1 VGIFKG
7 KIMSNT
13 KPVGVA
19 YSDPDLSGGTIEN
32 TPIGASVPNSVV
44 GTTVYATTEI
54 GYGTAAEGAVTQLTD
69 KSTGVTLN
77 KSAGRITMNN
87 AALAGA
93 TAVSFILTNSL
104 ISTNDTI
111 IVCVSSNTT
120 GSAAGAYTT
129 YVSYLAAGSAL
140 ITLRNLTASTSYS
153 EAVIIN
159 YAIIHGQ

>member
-1 VGIFKG
+1 
-7 KIMSNT
+7 MPNT
-13 KPVGVA
+13 QAVGVA
-19 YSDPDLSGGTIEN
+19 YSDPEFTTCYASQELGYSAAAQGT
-32 TPIGASVPNSVV
+32 
-44 GTTVYATTEI
+44 
-54 GYGTAAEGAVTQLTD
+54 VTQATD

-87 AALAGA
+87 AALAGG
-93 TAVSFILTNSL
+93 AVASFILTNSL

-129 YVSYLAAGSAL
+129 YISYLSAGTAL
-140 ITLRNLTASTSYS
+140 ISLRNLSATSYS

-159 YAIIHGQ
+159 YTVIHGAS

>member
-1 VGIFKG
+1 
-7 KIMSNT
+7 MANT
-13 KPVGVA
+13 QPIGVA
-19 YSDPDLSGGTIEN
+19 YSDPEFT
-32 TPIGASVPNSVV
+32 TCYASQ
-44 GTTVYATTEI
+44 EI
-54 GYGTAAEGAVTQLTD
+54 GYSAAAQGAVTQATS

-77 KSAGRITMNN
+77 NSAGRITMNN

-93 TAVSFILTNSL
+93 TAVSFVLTNSL
-104 ISTNDTI
+104 ISINDTI

-159 YAIIHGQ
+159 YAIIHSAS